1 MKFRDLIAFLFVLVA
16 PMFVFANK
24 SRLSPAAKL
33 WLSSQSSSSRQTQM
47 DRVEAFVAFSSPAA
61 LENLERT
68 GVKVNA
74 VFNGFATVSLPAD
87 IVTEVSDIDGLT
99 MIDIPHSVHLL
110 TDSASSS
117 THACMVNSGSG
128 LPHTFT
134 GKGVVIGVVDVGV
147 DFNHRAFLDA
157 SLASRI
163 KRVYMPQDDSGKP
176 VEGLPG
182 SEFEGDDILRLRCD
196 VNSSHGTHT
205 MGIAG
210 GSVVNSYRGMAPDAD
225 LVVCALGAE
234 LSEVNVVNGVKYIVQ
249 YATSAGK
256 PCVVNLSL
264 GNHDGPHDGNGFMA
278 RAFEEIARSN
288 PHVVI
293 VVAAG
298 NEAGAQMYMHK
309 NISQGQPLSTIL
321 GNSAAEVDAWGDRS
335 RPLYMKLHIYDSNSQ
350 SLVYTS
356 DTIKSDTTITCK
368 NLLPHGDIA
377 SSGQISIAFGTN
389 DVTGNSRIYM
399 KSAMALN
406 GAYKIGVSY
415 VSNFAQDVRVWE
427 CSGASDFRSCGLS
440 GFTDGTDECSISDM
454 ATGDGTISVGAYV
467 NRNSHRAYTGA
478 YFRDTYAPIG
488 SVSSFSSYGI
498 DANGNSHPFVIAPG
512 TAVISSVNSYVGAQS
527 SYAMAEPDAQG
538 RTCYWGV
545 MSGTSMAAPCVAG
558 IVALWQEANPNLTFE
573 QVKTVMKTSADTEGL
588 QEPSGRWGKGKI
600 DAYQGLMQ
608 VLSSGLDEHG
618 VKSSDLTITQCDGS
632 VTAVSA
638 SSCPLQLTVY
648 TIDGREKAYMRGDN
662 KVEIDISQFTRGVY
676 IVKAIGRNGT
686 EMMKILKK

>member
-1 MKFRDLIAFLFVLVA
+1 MNLRGLIAFLFILVA
-16 PMFVFANK
+16 PMFVFANE

-33 WLSSQSSSSRQTQM
+33 WINNQRNSSHLAQA
-47 DRVEAFVAFSSPAA
+47 DRVEAFVAFSSIAA

-68 GVKVNA
+68 GAKVNA
-74 VFNGFATVSLPAD
+74 VFNGFATVSLP
-87 IVTEVSDIDGLT
+87 TEAVSEMSDIDGVT
-99 MIDIPHSVHLL
+99 MIDIPHCVHLL

-117 THACMVNSGSG
+117 THARMVNSGTG
-128 LPHTFT
+128 LPHSFT

-157 SLASRI
+157 SLTSRI
-163 KRVYMPQDDSGKP
+163 KRVYMPHDDSGKP
-176 VEGLPG
+176 VDGLPG

-196 VNSSHGTHT
+196 VNASHGTHT

-225 LVVCALGAE
+225 LVVCALGNE
-234 LSEVNVVNGVKYIVQ
+234 LSEVNVVNGVKYIAQ
-249 YATSAGK
+249 YAASVGK

-278 RAFEEIARSN
+278 RAFEEIAKCN

-298 NEAGAQMYMHK
+298 NEAGTQMYMRK
-309 NISQGQPLSTIL
+309 NISRGQSLSTIL
-321 GNSAAEVDAWGDRS
+321 SNSAAEVDAWSDRS
-335 RPLYMKLHIYDSNSQ
+335 FPLSMKLHIYDSNSQ
-350 SLVYTS
+350 SFVYTS

-368 NLLPHGDIA
+368 NLLPYGGVVT
-377 SSGQISIAFGTN
+377 SGQISVIFGAN

-399 KSAMALN
+399 KSDIALN

-415 VSNFAQDVRVWE
+415 VSDFVQDVRVWE

-440 GFTDGTDECSISDM
+440 GFTDGTDDCSISDM

-467 NRNSHRAYTGA
+467 NRNSHRTYTGA

-498 DANGNSHPFVIAPG
+498 DANGNSYPFVIAPG

-573 QVKTVMKTSADTEGL
+573 QVKTVMSTSADSEGL
-588 QEPSGRWGKGKI
+588 PEPSGRWGKGKI
-600 DAYQGLMQ
+600 DANQGLLQ
-608 VLSSGLDEHG
+608 VLSLGLDEQA
-618 VKSSDLTITQCDGS
+618 VASSDLKITQCDGR
-632 VTAVSA
+632 VTVVSA
-638 SSCPLQLTVY
+638 SSSPLQLTVY
-648 TIDGREKAYMRGDN
+648 TIDGREKVYMRGNN

-676 IVKAIGRNGT
+676 VVKAIGRNGI
-686 EMMKILKK
+686 EVMKFQKK